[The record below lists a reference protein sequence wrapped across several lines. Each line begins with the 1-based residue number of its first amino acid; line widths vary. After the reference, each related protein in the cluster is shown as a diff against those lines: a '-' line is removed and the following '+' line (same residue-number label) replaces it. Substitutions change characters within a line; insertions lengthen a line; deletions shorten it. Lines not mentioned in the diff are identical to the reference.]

1 MGIDRAVLSIM
12 NDDGDR
18 RPWRAK
24 SFQVRTGA
32 SETNPVNKNPQ
43 YTIPKARAMLRK
55 RIKLLVF
62 PQQRD

>member
-18 RPWRAK
+18 RPCRAK
-24 SFQVRTGA
+24 SFQVRAGA

-43 YTIPKARAMLRK
+43 YIIPKARAMLRK
-55 RIKLLVF
+55 RMELLVF
-62 PQQRD
+62 PQQQD